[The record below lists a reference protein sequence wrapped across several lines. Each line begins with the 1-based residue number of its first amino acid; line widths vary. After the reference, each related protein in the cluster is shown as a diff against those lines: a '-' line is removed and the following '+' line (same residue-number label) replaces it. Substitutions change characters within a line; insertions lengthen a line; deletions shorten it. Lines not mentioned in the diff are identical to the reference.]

1 MKRIED
7 SLVIRAPR
15 DRLWALTVDV
25 ERWPAFLTT
34 VRHARLLGPGP
45 IAPGSSARV
54 KQPGQ
59 PPAVWT
65 VTLLRP
71 GEEFVWT
78 TRLPIGVT
86 MTASHVLRDA
96 GTGSDGGGVDEGGAG
111 EGGGAADGDTDTG
124 GDGGPGACRNVLA
137 IDLAGRGA
145 GVFGALFGR
154 KIKKAIATENACFKS
169 EAERGA

>member
-7 SLVIRAPR
+7 SLVIEAPR

-45 IAPGSSARV
+45 VAPGSSARV

-59 PPAVWT
+59 LPAVWT
-65 VTLLRP
+65 VTRLRP
-71 GEEFVWT
+71 GEEFVWA

-96 GTGSDGGGVDEGGAG
+96 GAGTG
-111 EGGGAADGDTDTG
+111 EGGSDKSARGTG
-124 GDGGPGACRNVLA
+124 GGDEGAGRGSGACRSVLA

-154 KIKKAIATENACFKS
+154 KIKKAIATENACFKA